1 MMKLFTRSI
10 PATMML
16 AALSMPSA
24 IAQDAM
30 SSDAM
35 GGEAMMSE
43 GELAQCLE
51 QAAAITFPQVAAAAE
66 QACHDVHN
74 TAMGGDAM
82 GGDAMG
88 GDAMKSDSAM

>member
-1 MMKLFTRSI
+1 MMKLLTRSI
-10 PATMML
+10 PVAMVI
-16 AALSMPSA
+16 AVLSMPGVM
-24 IAQDAM
+24 AQDAM

-35 GGEAMMSE
+35 GGGAMMSE
-43 GELAQCLE
+43 DELTQCLE
-51 QAAAITFPQVAAAAE
+51 QAAAITFPQVAAVAE

-74 TAMGGDAM
+74 AAM